1 MLAEW
6 QKAIFALHFF
16 ASSCACIASWCDA
29 VLVKRMMRSGEPI
42 FLLEPAA
49 LACLPITALHTLVPP
64 KNHHAAHDHSP
75 FLLSLNMN
83 ITHLYDT
90 IIDELRMIVK
100 SIIKDNSYNFC
111 LGLAERARQGSAVI
125 MRQIFQQNAARNTRR
140 AHASQHQKGIPHK
153 ALRYPFLFTMK
164 PQEVK
169 PKVQTDWLGF
179 CKGGAQCPRSGRL
192 CV

>member
-1 MLAEW
+1 
-6 QKAIFALHFF
+6 
-16 ASSCACIASWCDA
+16 
-29 VLVKRMMRSGEPI
+29 
-42 FLLEPAA
+42 
-49 LACLPITALHTLVPP
+49 
-64 KNHHAAHDHSP
+64 
-75 FLLSLNMN
+75 MN

-100 SIIKDNSYNFC
+100 SIIKGDSYNFC
-111 LGLAERARQGSAVI
+111 LGLAGMSRQGSAVI
-125 MRQIFQQNAARNTRR
+125 LRQISQRTAKRSERR
-140 AHASQHQKGIPHK
+140 AHAPQHQKRIPHK
-153 ALRYPFLFTMK
+153 SLRYPFLFTMK